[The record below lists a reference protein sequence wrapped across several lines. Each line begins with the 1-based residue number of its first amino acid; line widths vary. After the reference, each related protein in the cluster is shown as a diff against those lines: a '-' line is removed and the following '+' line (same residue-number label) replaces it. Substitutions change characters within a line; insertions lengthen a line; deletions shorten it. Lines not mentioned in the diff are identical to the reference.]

1 MRKTKILVGVPGS
14 GKSTVARQFVDKGY
28 VQLERDLIRMELY
41 GVWYG
46 GGIDEKKVTAVQV
59 ERARRAL
66 LAGKSIV
73 ISDTCINPETRN
85 KWIHFCSSMGSEVDV
100 IHVGQN
106 LLLDDLIQRNR
117 NREQQS
123 KVVDDKVVTRFYTEY
138 REQFPLQAVQ
148 YGETSMMNKAFVFD
162 IDGTIANMEGVRGP
176 FDWKKVGKDAPYT
189 DVIEMAWTLYDMGFH
204 IIIVSGRDAVCRP
217 ETEQWLNDHN
227 VPFNRLYMRPEGS
240 QVRDSIIKH
249 DIYHR
254 DIAPHYQ
261 VKGVFDDRNQV
272 VAMWRAMGLRCY
284 QVQLG
289 NF

>member
-1 MRKTKILVGVPGS
+1 
-14 GKSTVARQFVDKGY
+14 
-28 VQLERDLIRMELY
+28 
-41 GVWYG
+41 
-46 GGIDEKKVTAVQV
+46 
-59 ERARRAL
+59 
-66 LAGKSIV
+66 
-73 ISDTCINPETRN
+73 
-85 KWIHFCSSMGSEVDV
+85 MGSEVDV
-100 IHVGQN
+100 IHVGGN
-106 LLLDDLIQRNR
+106 LLLDDLIARNR
-117 NREQQS
+117 NRDDQT

-138 REQFPLQAVQ
+138 REQFPLQAIQ
-148 YGETSMMNKAFVFD
+148 YGEVSTMNQAFVFD

-176 FDWKKVGKDAPYT
+176 FDWKKVGKDAPYQ
-189 DVIEMAWTLYDMGFH
+189 DVIDMAWTLYDMGFH

-217 ETEQWLNDHN
+217 ETEQWLTEYN

>member
-117 NREQQS
+117 NRDEQS

-138 REQFPLQAVQ
+138 REQFPLQKAD
-148 YGETSMMNKAFVFD
+148 YSNSILPKAFVFD

-176 FDWKKVGKDAPYT
+176 FDWKKVGKDAPYE
-189 DVIEMAWTLYDMGFH
+189 DVIQMTRDLCETGH
-204 IIIVSGRDAVCRP
+204 EIIIVSGRDAVCRE
-217 ETEQWLNDHN
+217 ETQQWLDDND
-227 VPFNRLYMRPEGS
+227 VICDQLLMRPEGS

-254 DIAPHYQ
+254 DIAPYYN
-261 VKGVFDDRNQV
+261 VRGVFDDRNQV

>member
-14 GKSTVARQFVDKGY
+14 GKSTVARQFVEKGY

-138 REQFPLQAVQ
+138 REQFPLQKAD
-148 YGETSMMNKAFVFD
+148 YSNSILPKAFVFD

-176 FDWKKVGKDAPYT
+176 FDWKKVGKDAPYE
-189 DVIEMAWTLYDMGFH
+189 DVIQMTRDLCETGH
-204 IIIVSGRDAVCRP
+204 EIIIVSGRDAVCRE
-217 ETEQWLNDHN
+217 ETQQWLDDND
-227 VPFNRLYMRPEGS
+227 VICDQLLMRPVGS

-254 DIAPHYQ
+254 DIAPFYN
-261 VKGVFDDRNQV
+261 VRGVFDDRNQV

>member
-1 MRKTKILVGVPGS
+1 MGVPGS
-14 GKSTVARQFVDKGY
+14 GKSTLARQFVNKGY

-46 GGIDEKKVTAVQV
+46 GNIDENKVTAVQI

-66 LAGKSIV
+66 LAGKNIV
-73 ISDTCINPETRN
+73 ISDTCINEETRN
-85 KWIHFCSSMGSEVDV
+85 KWIRFCSSMGSEVDV
-100 IHVGQN
+100 IHVGAN
-106 LLLDDLIQRNR
+106 LLLDDLIERNR
-117 NREQQS
+117 NRDEQS

-138 REQFPLQAVQ
+138 REQFPLQNTNAD
-148 YGETSMMNKAFVFD
+148 GGTPAFVFD

-176 FDWKKVGKDAPYT
+176 FDWKKVGKDAPYN
-189 DVIEMAWTLYDMGFH
+189 DVIEMAQTLSDAGNH
-204 IIIVSGRDAVCRP
+204 IIVVSGRDAVCRA
-217 ETEQWLNDHN
+217 ETERWMDEYDM
-227 VPFNRLYMRPEGS
+227 PFDQLLMRPAGS
-240 QVRDSIIKH
+240 SVRDSIIKH

-254 DIAPHYQ
+254 DIDPFYN